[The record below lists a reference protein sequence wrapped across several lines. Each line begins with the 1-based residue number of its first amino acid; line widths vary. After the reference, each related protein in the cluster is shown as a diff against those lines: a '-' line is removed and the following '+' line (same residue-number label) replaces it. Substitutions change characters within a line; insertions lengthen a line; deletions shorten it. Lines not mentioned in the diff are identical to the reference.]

1 MTAEFETDD
10 LRGEGIAPLPQYTR
24 GSCTIQAVYPASSQ
38 ASN

>member
-10 LRGEGIAPLPQYTR
+10 LRGESIAPLPQYTR